1 MDGLFPHAMVQTL
14 DAMKQARTVKPGT
27 IALVTNIPTPYRV
40 PLFRELDAMLR
51 NRGYR
56 LVVVFGGRGYDR
68 RLFKMD
74 PSSFG
79 FEHRFLDGS
88 RLQRKDVERTSF
100 LFRGLGKELRQLRPD
115 AVIVSGFS
123 FAALKVLLSGRPFI
137 VWNGS
142 VEGEYRR
149 EGRLKR
155 AFRKLLARQASAFVA
170 YGTAAKSYLT
180 GLGVKEEKVFI
191 GINTVDTAFFS
202 RETEKQRQVIRR
214 SSVRRLLTVSYLT
227 PRKEII
233 RLLQTALEL
242 SRLRRDFV
250 LEIVG
255 EGSERERLEAFVKE
269 HGLQEQVVFSGYL
282 QREDLPARMAAA
294 DLFLFQTGFD
304 IWGLTVNEAMAA
316 GLPVCC
322 TPHAGCASDLV
333 HEGETGF
340 MVDYADAVSA
350 AKKIHALLQ
359 QQEMTERIG
368 AAAASYIGRMA
379 TLETSA
385 QGFLRAVRH
394 VVGNRKAE

>member
-1 MDGLFPHAMVQTL
+1 VLRSRG
-14 DAMKQARTVKPGT
+14 
-27 IALVTNIPTPYRV
+27 
-40 PLFRELDAMLR
+40 FRLA
-51 NRGYR
+51 
-56 LVVVFGGRGYDR
+56 VIFGGQGYER
-68 RLFKMD
+68 RLFKTD
-74 PSSFG
+74 PSTYG

-100 LFRGLGKELRQLRPD
+100 LFRGLGKELSLLRPD
-115 AVIVSGFS
+115 VVIVSGFS

-137 VWNGS
+137 IWNGS
-142 VEGEYRR
+142 VEAEYRR

-155 AFRKLLARQASAFVA
+155 LFRKLLARYASAFVA
-170 YGTAAKSYLT
+170 YGKKASSYLT
-180 GLGVKEEKVFI
+180 GLGVKEENIFI

-214 SSVRRLLTVSYLT
+214 SSIRRLLTVSYLT

-233 RLLQTALEL
+233 RLLQTVLEL

-282 QREDLPARMAAA
+282 QREELPARMAAA

-322 TPHAGCASDLV
+322 TPHAGSAADLI

-340 MVDYADAVSA
+340 MVDYSDPA
-350 AKKIHALLQ
+350 AAAQKIHAILQ
-359 QQEMTERIG
+359 QREMTERVG
-368 AAAASYIGRMA
+368 AAAASYISRMA
-379 TLETSA
+379 TPEIAA

-394 VVGNRKAE
+394 VVGNRKDL